1 MMEYKV
7 LTSSLAG
14 GLGIRRAVF
23 DTLYENVK
31 PSGVNLLWAD
41 VSAGNPDAAV
51 FFSRVLAYRE
61 LQYCRRSVMA
71 FN

>member
-7 LTSSLAG
+7 LTSSFAG

-23 DTLYENVK
+23 DMLYENAK
-31 PSGVNLLWAD
+31 RSGVNLLWAD
-41 VSAGNPDAAV
+41 VSADNPDAAV
-51 FFSRVLAYRE
+51 FFPRVLAYRE
-61 LQYCRRSVMA
+61 LQYCRRSVMT